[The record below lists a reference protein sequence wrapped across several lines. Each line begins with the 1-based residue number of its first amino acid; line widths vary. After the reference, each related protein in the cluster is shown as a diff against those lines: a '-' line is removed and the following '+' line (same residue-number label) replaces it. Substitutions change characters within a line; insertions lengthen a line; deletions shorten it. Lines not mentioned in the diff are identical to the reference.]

1 MKHIETT
8 THKPARRGRPRLSI
22 TDIRTATTLRLA
34 ILNDHRLLRSLC
46 GRLDTAEQLLLSAMH
61 NTTDTDAWALASG
74 DTESARNRFVLSSLI
89 GGSLAQVNA
98 VRKEV
103 LSLIADRA
111 KRKEAGAS
119 TIVLKRARE
128 KSLAVRRKLA
138 AARKKGGV
146 L

>member
-1 MKHIETT
+1 MKHIEPT
-8 THKPARRGRPRLSI
+8 THKPARKGRPRLSI

-34 ILNDHRLLRSLC
+34 ITNDHRLLRNLC
-46 GRLDTAEQLLLSAMH
+46 DRLNNTEQLLLSALH
-61 NTTDTDAWALASG
+61 NTTDTDAWALVAG
-74 DTESARNRFVLSSLI
+74 DTESARNRFVLSTLV

-111 KRKEAGAS
+111 KREDAGAS
-119 TIVLKRARE
+119 SIVLKRARE
-128 KSLAVRRKLA
+128 KSVAVRKRI
-138 AARKKGGV
+138 AARRRKGGV